1 MYTYV
6 WGKPMRSDL
15 VVSNRLR
22 GTIWIAMTVIVL
34 LCSLVSKPIGA
45 CNPMWCRLFG
55 AVLLALSMRGAAVT
69 GRYLAVYGSPARRGR
84 GPGEPTRLVREG
96 PYSCMRHPMHLF
108 LSLFPLSLGLLAS
121 TSCSIIVGVAE
132 AVLVLVLAV
141 TIDEKESI
149 ARFGKEYIEYR
160 KKVPAFS
167 LRPRCL
173 LKALGRRPPKHK
185 E

>member
-1 MYTYV
+1 MII
-6 WGKPMRSDL
+6 
-15 VVSNRLR
+15 SNRLR
-22 GTIWIAMTVIVL
+22 GAAWLGMIIVIVI
-34 LCSLVSKPIGA
+34 CGIVSKPVNI
-45 CNPMWCRLFG
+45 CDPLWCRLLG
-55 AVLLALSMRGAAVT
+55 AILLLISMRGAAVT
-69 GRYLAVYGSPARRGR
+69 GRYLAVYGNPIRRGR

-149 ARFGKEYIEYR
+149 TRFGKEYTEYR
-160 KKVPAFS
+160 KKVPAFN